1 MGEVLPDFTVIRPTS
16 IPDAV
21 TALNDLP
28 EARLCAGGTDLIV
41 NMRHGL
47 VAPETLIDLG
57 AIQSLQQI
65 RTDADG
71 VHIGAGVSLRAL
83 AENQRIAGRFQAIT
97 QAALA
102 IAGPTHREA
111 ATIGGNLCLDTRCL
125 YYNQSHW
132 WRKSNGFCLKYRG
145 DICHVAPKGN
155 RCRAA
160 FCGDLAPAF
169 MVHHATIDII
179 GKAGRRQL
187 PLADLYLEDGT
198 DYLTLAPGE
207 ILIAVHLPPANATSA
222 YGKIRVRGAV
232 DFPQAGVAI
241 ACIKDAGQHRFSL
254 AFTGTNSRPL
264 LAEPPAPLSA
274 TDDLDAYFTA
284 LGKLAQKTVS
294 PQRTSTMQP
303 HYRRLAIAALT
314 TRLARGL
321 LSS

>member
-1 MGEVLPDFTVIRPTS
+1 MMGEALPDFTVIRPTS

-21 TALNDLP
+21 AAFNDLP
-28 EARLCAGGTDLIV
+28 KARLCAGGTDLIV
-41 NMRHGL
+41 NIRHGL
-47 VAPETLIDLG
+47 LAPETLIDLG
-57 AIQSLQQI
+57 SIQSLQQI
-65 RTDADG
+65 RADEDG
-71 VHIGAGVSLRAL
+71 LHIGSGVSLRAL
-83 AENQRIAGRFQAIT
+83 AENQTIAGRFQAIT

-102 IAGPTHREA
+102 IAGPTHREV
-111 ATIGGNLCLDTRCL
+111 ATVGGNLCLDTRCL

-169 MVHHATIDII
+169 MVHQAKAEII
-179 GKAGRRQL
+179 GPNGRRQL
-187 PLADLYLEDGT
+187 PLADLYIEDGA

-207 ILIAVHLPPANATSA
+207 ILIAVHLPLGDAASA

-241 ACIKDAGQHRFSL
+241 ACTKDAGQHRFSL

-274 TDDLDAYFTA
+274 KADSDAYFAA

-303 HYRRLAIAALT
+303 HYRRLAVAALT
-314 TRLARGL
+314 ARLARGL
-321 LSS
+321 V